1 MNQPHLETRHKEII
15 EVDGLKFKD
24 LNGNGKLDAYEDW
37 RLSPEER
44 AKDLV
49 AQMTKEEK
57 AGMMLNYQLLP
68 GHTTNEEGETGILN
82 EKFEKADGSI
92 SKRTDRFP
100 TTETIE
106 RLKLRH
112 FIFRENMPAKETA
125 EWVNAVQEVAEKTRL
140 GIPGLFLSNSRNE
153 NSEATLEG
161 DKSEGAYTLFPGT
174 LGVAA
179 AVMGTGDYTIADK
192 MAESV
197 RHDFKNVGV
206 RKGYFYMADVT
217 TDPRWQRTFGTF
229 GEDPE
234 VIGEIISRLIK
245 GIQGP
250 EITSDSVTM
259 TVKHFPGGGA
269 RENGF
274 DPHYKEGKWN
284 VYRTPGALED
294 YHLKPFERAI
304 AEQPA
309 SIMPYYSAPSIDKS
323 SFQEYKGEI
332 IPFEEVGMTFNHY
345 ILNDLL
351 RDQMGFEGYVN
362 SDTGVTDSTPWGVED
377 KNEPA
382 RHAKAIN
389 AGTDLIAAHN
399 EPQKI
404 VEAIDKGWI
413 SMNRIDAANVR
424 LLKEMFA
431 LGVFDSETYVDP
443 EAAAKAVEDSGEMK
457 AYAHEVH
464 QKSVTVLK
472 NKNVLPLSED
482 KKVYIAG
489 FHKDAEKGAKYG
501 ENTVKAAKDAGF
513 NVVEDYKEADAVI
526 FMMYPVT
533 GDYFNATPGFLE
545 LTLCEE
551 KINIALN
558 GDTYKE
564 TTLSEQVKRD
574 EIVRYAQANDIP
586 VVSVVNVT
594 IPWILDNVEPYSDG
608 LVAIYETDPTA
619 TLEVLFGRAKA
630 EGVLPITLPKNEQVI
645 AVDEHGVCV
654 TRNDV
659 PGYDKDKYLRPGM
672 TYGYED
678 SEGNKYYKGFGL
690 TY

>member
-1 MNQPHLETRHKEII
+1 MKQPHLETRHKEII

-44 AKDLV
+44 ANDLV

-68 GHTTNEEGETGILN
+68 GYAHNEEGETEVLH
-82 EKFEKADGSI
+82 EKFVKADGSVQ
-92 SKRTDRFP
+92 KRTDRFP

-112 FIFRENMPAKETA
+112 FIFRDNMPAKETA
-125 EWVNAVQEVAEKTRL
+125 EWVNAVQEVAEKSRL

-192 MAESV
+192 MSEAV
-197 RHDFKNVGV
+197 REDFKNVGV
-206 RKGYFYMADVT
+206 RKGYFYMADVV
-217 TDPRWQRTFGTF
+217 TDPRWQRTYGTF

-234 VIGEIISRLIK
+234 VIGEIIARLVK

-250 EITSDSVTM
+250 EISSDSVTM

-304 AEQPA
+304 AEKPA

-323 SFQEYKGEI
+323 SFQEYKGKL

-351 RDQMGFEGYVN
+351 RDQMGFEGYIN
-362 SDTGVTDSTPWGVED
+362 SDTGVTDQTGWGMED
-377 KNEPA
+377 KSQVA

-404 VEAIDKGWI
+404 VEAIDNGWV
-413 SMNRIDAANVR
+413 SMKRIDEANVS
-424 LLKEMFA
+424 LFKEMFA
-431 LGVFDSETYVDP
+431 LGIFDSETYVDP
-443 EAAAKAVEDSGEMK
+443 DAAAKYVEDSGEMK

-472 NKNVLPLSED
+472 NKDVLPLSEY

-489 FHKDAEKGAKYG
+489 FHKEAEKAVKYG
-501 ENTVKAAKDAGF
+501 ENAVKAAKDAGF

-533 GDYFNATPGFLE
+533 GDYFSATPGFLE

-558 GDTYKE
+558 GDTYQE
-564 TTLSEQVKRD
+564 TTLSEQVKRE
-574 EIVRYAQANDIP
+574 EIVRHAEANDIP
-586 VVSVVNVT
+586 VISVVNVT
-594 IPWILDNVEPYSDG
+594 MPWIMGNVEPYSDG
-608 LVAIYETDPTA
+608 LVAIYDTDPTA

-645 AVDEHGVCV
+645 AVDEHGVSV

-690 TY
+690 KY